1 MDRSFQGMRD
11 VSLHGTAAWP
21 ASGRRNAFVMR
32 NNRTSIAG
40 SSRMS
45 VSGRSSQ
52 SIQVITRTRLH
63 DVKLFGLPLPVLV
76 TEALTFADRS
86 TAVSAHIS
94 PDGWAWLVCGRR
106 LLIWQYKQT
115 PAMAQQRRPPS
126 TQCRELT
133 LPASELAHRADLVW
147 VYAKE
152 DSVVPSCI
160 AVSPEGSVRYWPS
173 VAYEGTSVEDSTDL
187 QGQECDSLTSISSL
201 GCILATTTST
211 IVRLQPEVINGRHCV
226 TCTTLKPPQSILGGI
241 GRRMSSLIFGSL
253 PTAGGTEAKLVRV
266 AAVEKTSCNK
276 EQTEFIVYVLTEH
289 TLQKWSV
296 TPHDVERLIWE
307 CEVGRRIREAFQ
319 EKVWDPQGGNPDEQ
333 ESWLLDMQPT
343 SDGVAILAASVHPQI
358 SQNMQ
363 FAIATLSTDLGVPPT
378 RLKSFTPLK
387 NEVVP
392 RKTEQDLSQYQLLI
406 AGHSALVFSQRNVL
420 VFPLSN
426 LSDEPDAIEFRN
438 EGDRLLGGSVC
449 ANVPVF
455 FSKSHGL
462 VAISP
467 LDYSPHDFSSQND
480 SIAFGA
486 DVSVS
491 ECGDTSV
498 LEQDL
503 EELTTQTQ
511 NVDARMKAAFL
522 YHVSKNQ
529 AQCEALVRELF
540 PRNEIQISDI
550 DSPLD
555 VAVVKV
561 SQDLIDDIPARDPRW
576 VEMKTSN
583 ISLSSSTSL
592 HILRQVEQ
600 KQHALDL
607 FFNFLVDLKLW
618 ERLSAVVSFG
628 VVMATTH
635 VLAEQAEKLVA
646 AIALHQLQSE
656 HGTSIETAIR
666 LALDMERER
675 PTGKLNA
682 KDLFYRKVS
691 GIQRAIQVLVKWSE
705 DQVHSERSPAE
716 VARQLSEI
724 NEIILEVVRQ
734 VIQYRQQKE
743 EIFQPNNHLEVG
755 LCEYLPWTAS
765 AGPGGLRD
773 ALLKQQSLTLKF
785 GARSTGDPKLK
796 AKLYDQV
803 LNIIDIILDGKKCHL
818 ESVRGSNKFTVLF
831 EQYQKVRSN
840 LIEPFVEDREY
851 ERAVMLA
858 EKYYDFKTLVQI
870 CEITNNRE
878 RLDVYIE
885 KFKDQDFS
893 QFLFS
898 WYIQE
903 QKPGRLLET
912 FRAGSGLSA
921 AAQNASQQAALK
933 RFLGDHPSLSWLQHV
948 FLNDFQTAS
957 DTLSNLAQQET
968 ELLRRKKSMLSLAK
982 LALLASG
989 ETEARSDQRA
999 LLDAELDL
1007 VAHQE
1012 DLPESVLVAHGYD
1025 IDTLHVLPP
1034 GELIQLLICNENQSA
1049 DEYTF
1054 KKALDLLKYEENQK
1068 SELRLKIW
1076 CQAILRDTWLEA
1088 DADIPLNVVQ
1098 KTVFYKLV
1106 ALIVFMDITGQ
1117 SLKELVP
1124 SKDRLLDAIELEKL
1138 PDYESFKYLISIAY
1152 EHFEIALAE

>member
-1 MDRSFQGMRD
+1 MRD
-11 VSLHGTAAWP
+11 KNSQGP
-21 ASGRRNAFVMR
+21 AFWQSSSKRNVFAMR
-32 NNRTSIAG
+32 NRTPTGG

-52 SIQVITRTRLH
+52 SVQVITRTRFH
-63 DVKLFGLPLPVLV
+63 DVKIFGLPLPVLV

-115 PAMAQQRRPPS
+115 PAMLQQRRPPS

-147 VYAKE
+147 VYTKE
-152 DSVVPSCI
+152 DSPVPACI
-160 AVSPEGSVRYWPS
+160 AVSPEGTVRFWPS
-173 VAYEGTSVEDSTDL
+173 VAYEGTSVEDTIDL
-187 QGQECDSLTSISSL
+187 QGQECDSLTSVASL

-211 IVRLQPEVINGRHCV
+211 IVRLQPEVSNGRHCV
-226 TCTTLKPPQSILGGI
+226 SSTTLKPPQSLLGGI

-253 PTAGGTEAKLVRV
+253 PTAGAAEAKLVRV
-266 AAVEKTSCNK
+266 ASVDKSRGSK
-276 EQTEFIVYVLTEH
+276 DQEFIVFVLTEH

-296 TPHDVERLIWE
+296 TNCDIERLIFE

-319 EKVWDPQGGNPDEQ
+319 EKVWDPQGGSPDDQ

-343 SDGVAILAASVHPQI
+343 NDGVAILAASVHPQI

-363 FAIATLSTDLGVPPT
+363 FAIATLTTDLGIPPT
-378 RLKSFTPLK
+378 RLKSFTALK
-387 NEVVP
+387 NDVVP
-392 RKTEQDLSQYQLLI
+392 RKPEQDLSQYRLLI
-406 AGHSALVFSQRNVL
+406 AGHSALVYSNRNVL

-426 LSDEPDAIEFRN
+426 LSDDPDTIEFRN
-438 EGDRLLGGSVC
+438 EGDCLLGGSVC

-462 VAISP
+462 VSVSP
-467 LDYSPHDFSSQND
+467 LDYSPNDFSSQND
-480 SIAFGA
+480 SITYGA
-486 DVSVS
+486 DVSMS
-491 ECGDTSV
+491 ECGDVSV

-503 EELTTQTQ
+503 EELTTHQ
-511 NVDARMKAAFL
+511 NIDARIKAAFL

-529 AQCEALVRELF
+529 AQCEGLVRELF
-540 PRNEIQISDI
+540 PRKEVPVSDI

-555 VAVVKV
+555 VAVIKV

-576 VEMKTSN
+576 VDMKTSN

-592 HILRQVEQ
+592 HILRQLEQ

-607 FFNFLVDLKLW
+607 FLNFLVELKLW
-618 ERLSAVVSFG
+618 ERLSAVVSLG
-628 VVMATTH
+628 VVMASTH

-646 AIALHQLQSE
+646 AIALHQLQGE
-656 HGTSIETAIR
+656 HSTLIETAIR
-666 LALDMERER
+666 LALELEKEK

-705 DQVHSERSPAE
+705 DQVHSERSPTE
-716 VARQLSEI
+716 VARQLSEV
-724 NEIILEVVRQ
+724 NEIILEVTRQ
-734 VIQYRQQKE
+734 VIQYRQQKA
-743 EIFQPNNHLEVG
+743 EIFQPNNHFEVG

-765 AGPGGLRD
+765 VGPGGLRE
-773 ALLKQQSLTLKF
+773 ALMKQQSLTLKY
-785 GARSTGDPKLK
+785 GARSVGDAKLK

-818 ESVRGSNKFTVLF
+818 ESVRGSNKFEVLF
-831 EQYQKVRSN
+831 EQYQKARSA
-840 LIEPFVEDREY
+840 LIDPLVEDHEY

-858 EKYYDFKTLVQI
+858 EKYYDFQTLVRI
-870 CEITNNRE
+870 CDITNNKE
-878 RLDVYIE
+878 RLDVYLE

-903 QKPGRLLET
+903 QKPGRLLEN
-912 FRAGSGLSA
+912 FRAGSGLSS
-921 AAQNASQQAALK
+921 AAQNASQQAALA

-948 FLNDFQTAS
+948 FLHDFHRAS
-957 DTLSNLAQQET
+957 DTLTSLAQQET

-989 ETEARSDQRA
+989 EAERSDQRA
-999 LLDAELDL
+999 LLDGELDL

-1012 DLPESVLVAHGYD
+1012 DLPESVLIAYGFD
-1025 IDTLHVLPP
+1025 IDNLHVLPP

-1049 DEYTF
+1049 NEFTF
-1054 KKALDLLKYEENQK
+1054 KKALDLLEYEENEK
-1068 SELRLKIW
+1068 SELRHKIW
-1076 CQAILRDTWLEA
+1076 CQAILRDEWVEA
-1088 DADIPLNVVQ
+1088 DSDIPLNVVQ
-1098 KTVFYKLV
+1098 NTIFYKLV
-1106 ALIVFMDITGQ
+1106 ALIDFMDFSGQ
-1117 SLKELVP
+1117 SLKEMVPPKERLV
-1124 SKDRLLDAIELEKL
+1124 DAAELKKL
-1138 PDYESFKYLISIAY
+1138 PNHDSFKYLLFIAY
-1152 EHFEIALAE
+1152 EHFEHVLSK